1 MLGLATTRR
10 EWLTAEERGV
20 LCASYCG
27 LCHSLRTGFGPLAA
41 VFLNYEAQFL
51 AIITSAQ
58 REQPPNLAQTRC
70 PFNAFLKRVPIL
82 DDRDASKFA
91 AAATM
96 LLISERLQDNL
107 RDESHLGSKIL
118 LWLFR
123 TQIRNARQVLLSMG
137 FPCEYL
143 DISTHNQ
150 RLVEAGNSPGLRACL
165 EPTAFLVGEIF
176 AHTGIIANVP
186 SNSHSLRSLGRAVG
200 SLVTLTDACQ
210 DLHDDRLAGTYN
222 PISACWQ
229 LHDNSFVPM
238 EALAEVCGVITEQ
251 LHQIRVCLDNL
262 GLPNFARL
270 IENFL
275 TEGIPFTVRQALTRL
290 WCENHWTGHLPL
302 RTLTLSERKLCAICG
317 MPHSFPAKVATLCSN
332 YICDSQSLWTVA
344 SLVPTVTD
352 LAQELGFTDDKQYM
366 LACILPLLTAYHE
379 EPHPTGI
386 VRWLR
391 LV

>member
-27 LCHSLRTGFGPLAA
+27 LCHSLRTGFGSLAA

-58 REQPPNLAQTRC
+58 REQLPNLTQTRC
-70 PFNAFLKRVPIL
+70 PFNAFLKRVPVL
-82 DDRDASKFA
+82 DDHDASKFA

-96 LLISERLQDNL
+96 LLISERLRDNL
-107 RDESHLGSKIL
+107 RDENHLGSKIL
-118 LWLFR
+118 LRLFR
-123 TQIRNARQVLLSMG
+123 AQIRKARQVFLSMG

-150 RLVEAGNSPGLRACL
+150 RLVEAGNSPDLRACL

-176 AHTGIIANVP
+176 AHTGILANVP
-186 SNSHSLRSLGRAVG
+186 SNSYSLRSLGRAVG

-210 DLHDDRLAGTYN
+210 DLYDDRLAETYN

-229 LHDNSFVPM
+229 LHDNSFVPI
-238 EALAEVCGVITEQ
+238 EALAEVCAVITEQ
-251 LHQIRVCLDNL
+251 LHQIRVCLNDL
-262 GLPNFARL
+262 CLPNFARL
-270 IENFL
+270 VENFL
-275 TEGIPFTVRQALTRL
+275 TEGMPFTVRQALARL
-290 WCENHWTGHLPL
+290 WGENHWTGHLPL
-302 RTLTLSERKLCAICG
+302 RILALSEQELCAICG
-317 MPHSFPAKVATLCSN
+317 MPHSCPAKVATLCSN
-332 YICDSQSLWTVA
+332 YSCDSQSLWTVA
-344 SLVPTVTD
+344 SLVPTLTN
-352 LAQELGFTDDKQYM
+352 LAQELGFADEKQYM
-366 LACILPLLTAYHE
+366 LACILPLLTTHQE
-379 EPHPTGI
+379 ESRPTGI

-391 LV
+391 LI